1 MPREK
6 WSPKLKLLTGT
17 SNGDFCLFVAKAHIY
32 SVSQSECL
40 SSGAQAVSVFSL
52 DQLLLGCI
60 LGSGFRLV
68 DACFASA
75 GASVAPFV
83 GRWLEWAPS
92 RCYSRR
98 IDGDRWWSMMLFLVP
113 PRDEQGMDP
122 LSGSTWRISPTLAD
136 SATKCRIL
144 TRQKKLAWILLL
156 LSKNAKR
163 ATTECMHRINE
174 SSHDKHHNGLL
185 SLILNCQFQ

>member
-1 MPREK
+1 MVISACLWPKRTFIPCRSLSACPR
-6 WSPKLKLLTGT
+6 
-17 SNGDFCLFVAKAHIY
+17 
-32 SVSQSECL
+32 
-40 SSGAQAVSVFSL
+40 GAQAVSVFSL

-174 SSHDKHHNGLL
+174 SAHDKHHNGLL